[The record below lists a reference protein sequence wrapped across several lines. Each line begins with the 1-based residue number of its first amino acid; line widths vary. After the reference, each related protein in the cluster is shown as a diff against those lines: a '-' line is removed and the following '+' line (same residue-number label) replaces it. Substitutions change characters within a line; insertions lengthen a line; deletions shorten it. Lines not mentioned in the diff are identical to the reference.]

1 MAGELVLP
9 VLVLVVGVLAQPR
22 DLGADDGRREQRLQ
36 CRCECVGVD
45 ALPLGVCCDP
55 GGAEF
60 GGVSCGSTVAKPMP
74 SWARR
79 DSSAAYPAKNRIIA
93 FAPEYPPLSGEPR
106 RAAPLDTATTRL
118 PGVSGCRSAARIQWK
133 ACWVSTCQLRL
144 NDSQTCSCTG
154 PMAGGAPALSTSIVG
169 WCCSIRMRA
178 VSWRD
183 EFIPI

>member
-1 MAGELVLP
+1 MKSVAGELVLP

-79 DSSAAYPAKNRIIA
+79 DSSAAYPARNRIIA

-118 PGVSGCRSAARIQWK
+118 PGVSGCRSAARIQ
-133 ACWVSTCQLRL
+133 
-144 NDSQTCSCTG
+144 
-154 PMAGGAPALSTSIVG
+154 
-169 WCCSIRMRA
+169 
-178 VSWRD
+178 
-183 EFIPI
+183 